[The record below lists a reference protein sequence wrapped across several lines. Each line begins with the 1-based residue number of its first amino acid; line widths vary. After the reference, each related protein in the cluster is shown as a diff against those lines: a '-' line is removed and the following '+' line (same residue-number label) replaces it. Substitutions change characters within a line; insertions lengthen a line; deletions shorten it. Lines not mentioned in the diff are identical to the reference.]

1 MTKLTA
7 MGCELCNPASEQVLW
22 QDDFCR
28 VTLMDDS
35 DYPGLCRVILE
46 RHMSEMTDLSA
57 PERARLMDA
66 VFAAEAALREVL
78 APDKINLASL
88 GNVVPHL
95 HWHVI
100 PRYRDDPHFPNP
112 IWAQRNNGT
121 KVVNGAEPRESA
133 PKPGAPGRGA
143 PDVDGLARALK
154 QRLG

>member
-1 MTKLTA
+1 

-22 QDDFCR
+22 QDGFCQ
-28 VTLMDDS
+28 VTLVEIS

-57 PERARLMDA
+57 PERARLMEA

-100 PRYRDDPHFPNP
+100 PRYRDDRNFPDP
-112 IWAQRNNGT
+112 IWA
-121 KVVNGAEPRESA
+121 EPRRS
-133 PKPGAPGRGA
+133 PS
-143 PDVDGLARALK
+143 ARAQPDIHRLASALK
-154 QRLG
+154 HRLA